1 MTIPKD
7 QNNFLV
13 INPKEMKFYKLP
25 DKKFK
30 IIVLRKLGELQENTD
45 NQIK

>member
-13 INPKEMKFYKLP
+13 TNPKEMKFYKSS
-25 DKKFK
+25 DEKFK
-30 IIVLRKLGELQENTD
+30 IIVLRKFGEL
-45 NQIK
+45 